1 MKREEART
9 NMRFGA
15 LMFVVALLMLGTSI
29 AWAVIYGGFV
39 K

>member
-1 MKREEART
+1 MKQEEART

-15 LMFVVALLMLGTSI
+15 LMFVVALLMLGTSL

>member
-1 MKREEART
+1 MKREQART
-9 NMRFGA
+9 NMRYGA

-29 AWAVIYGGFV
+29 GWAIIYGGFV

>member
-9 NMRFGA
+9 NIRFGA
-15 LMFVVALLMLGTSI
+15 LMFVVAVLMLGTSI
-29 AWAVIYGGFV
+29 GWAIIYGGFV

>member
-9 NMRFGA
+9 NIRFGA
-15 LMFVVALLMLGTSI
+15 LMFVVALLMLGTAI
-29 AWAVIYGGFV
+29 AWALIYGGFV

>member
-1 MKREEART
+1 MKRGEARL
-9 NMRFGA
+9 NIRFGA
-15 LMFVVALLMLGTSI
+15 LMFLVAVLMLGTSI